1 MPAANTA
8 ARGRAVRL
16 DTPAKRAGLPP
27 RGKSYFVPA
36 GAGRDGASLGY
47 RRTRRGA
54 GTWVARLKDG
64 AVPYEQALGVADDAG
79 APAGSLT
86 FAKAR
91 AAALAWCEAK
101 RAELRHGAAAPAG
114 EPTVAE
120 AAAAYLGALAAS
132 ADARAGGGRGTAA
145 DTKAV
150 LEKHLLGGGKAR
162 REPKPLA
169 SRRLGQISRKDLQG
183 WLRGLDDDL
192 SPSSVA
198 RVLNTVR
205 AVLRGSW
212 ARAGRAT
219 PPDWHAV
226 VRDGLNTKNAARP
239 TTSPARQV
247 EDIRPDILSDAD
259 VVRLLHACE
268 QEDPDL
274 HRLVVVI
281 AATGLRF
288 SQVVRM
294 RVRDVDAA
302 GNVLS
307 VPVSAKGDTLA
318 KETHGKAT
326 SIRVHVSQ
334 GVIEALRS
342 AMDGRRGDEV
352 LLQRDHHSQ
361 PAGSAAEGRG
371 EWRIGKDGR
380 RAWVAERRAERRPWK
395 DTAQITR
402 PLARAVEAAG
412 LPAGVTTYH
421 LRDWSIIRLLRAGLD
436 PVTVARR
443 HDTSVAM
450 IERAYGRHIL
460 GAQEAAL
467 RAAAPVL
474 SPPKPSALQS
484 RPDAGDSDAERSSAD
499 GWRGPRDDAPTRWRR
514 AGRPPARRLRLSEFG
529 SAERHKGEQPLTD
542 DTNITDGAKIT
553 DPTNDA

>member
-1 MPAANTA
+1 MPAAHTA
-8 ARGRAVRL
+8 GPGRAVRL
-16 DTPAKRAGLPP
+16 DTPSKRAGLPP
-27 RGKSYFVPA
+27 RGKPYFVPA

-47 RRTRRGA
+47 RRTRRGP
-54 GTWVARLKDG
+54 GTWIARLKDG
-64 AVPYEQALGVADDAG
+64 AVPHEQALGVADDPG
-79 APAGSLT
+79 APTGFLT

-101 RAELRHGAAAPAG
+101 RAECRQGAMAPTG

-120 AAAAYLGALAAS
+120 AAVGYLGALAAS

-150 LEKHLLGGGKAR
+150 LQKHLLGVGTAR
-162 REPKPLA
+162 HQPKPLA
-169 SRRLGQISRKDLQG
+169 SRRLGQVSRKDLQA

-192 SPSSVA
+192 SPASVA

-205 AVLRGSW
+205 ALLRGAW

-219 PPDWHAV
+219 PPEWHAL

-239 TTSPARQV
+239 ATNPARQV
-247 EDIRPDILSDAD
+247 EDIRPDILTDAD
-259 VVRLLHACE
+259 VARLLHACA
-268 QEDPDL
+268 QEHPDL
-274 HRLVVVI
+274 HRLMVVI

-302 GNVLS
+302 GHVLS

-318 KETHGKAT
+318 KETHGKAP
-326 SIRVHVSQ
+326 SIRVHVSP
-334 GVIEALRS
+334 GLTAALRP
-342 AMDGRRGDEV
+342 AIDGRRGDE
-352 LLQRDHHSQ
+352 LLLLRDHHTQ
-361 PAGSAAEGRG
+361 PAGCAAEGRG
-371 EWRIGKDGR
+371 EWRVGKDGR

-402 PLARAVEAAG
+402 PLARAVKAAG

-467 RAAAPVL
+467 RAAAPAL
-474 SPPKPSALQS
+474 S
-484 RPDAGDSDAERSSAD
+484 
-499 GWRGPRDDAPTRWRR
+499 
-514 AGRPPARRLRLSEFG
+514 
-529 SAERHKGEQPLTD
+529 
-542 DTNITDGAKIT
+542 
-553 DPTNDA
+553 